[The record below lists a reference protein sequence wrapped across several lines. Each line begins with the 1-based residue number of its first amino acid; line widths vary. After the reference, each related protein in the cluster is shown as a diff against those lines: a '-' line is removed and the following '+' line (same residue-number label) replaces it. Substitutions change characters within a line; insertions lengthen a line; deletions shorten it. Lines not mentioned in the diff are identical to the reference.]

1 MPAFAS
7 TTAPP
12 IVVMGSDNV
21 AKTMAYTAFNNNGQV
36 EKNPD
41 FEITQNNVVS
51 IVANGKLT
59 LLSTNGLAFS
69 NAQITDANQ
78 KTTDVHIVNNQVTFT
93 TPGVFTFTVVS
104 GQYAYTCIVVVGE
117 QPKQNI
123 DKQISNTYVIIDII
137 IEDREIPCDDDPKL
151 KECVPPVDCKK
162 TPEDPK
168 CKPTPPPPTCPVLE
182 KDGKTCSPLP
192 DPGGVTPPPS
202 PKPDPLYGGDSFF
215 NGPSPE
221 PAPEEG
227 DTENGEDS
235 TDGESAEDGGSSDE
249 GSSEEGDDGGNSV
262 GETGGDSFFG

>member
-1 MPAFAS
+1 M
-7 TTAPP
+7 
-12 IVVMGSDNV
+12 
-21 AKTMAYTAFNNNGQV
+21 NNRN
-36 EKNPD
+36 K
-41 FEITQNNVVS
+41 I
-51 IVANGKLT
+51 LT
-59 LLSTNGLAFS
+59 NRSLT
-69 NAQITDANQ
+69 
-78 KTTDVHIVNNQVTFT
+78 
-93 TPGVFTFTVVS
+93 
-104 GQYAYTCIVVVGE
+104 
-117 QPKQNI
+117 
-123 DKQISNTYVIIDII
+123 TYVIIDII

-235 TDGESAEDGGSSDE
+235 TDGESAEDGDLVTKVVQRKEMTEGIVEEKPEEIRSSVELVMTYWLGLKVIIDKL
-249 GSSEEGDDGGNSV
+249 
-262 GETGGDSFFG
+262 T

>member
-1 MPAFAS
+1 
-7 TTAPP
+7 
-12 IVVMGSDNV
+12 MGSDNV
-21 AKTMAYTAFNNNGQV
+21 ARTMAYTAFNNNGQV
-36 EKNPD
+36 EKNPN

-51 IVANGKLT
+51 IVSNGKLT

-78 KTTDVHIVNNQVTFT
+78 KTTDVPIVNNQVTFT

-123 DKQISNTYVIIDII
+123 DKQISKTYVIIDII
-137 IEDREIPCDDDPKL
+137 IEDREVPCDDDPKL
-151 KECVPPVDCKK
+151 TECIPPIDCKK

-168 CKPTPPPPTCPVLE
+168 CKPTPPPCPVLE

-192 DPGGVTPPPS
+192 DPGGVTPPPT
-202 PKPDPLYGGDSFF
+202 PKPEPEPEEGADSEDNGELHGGDSFF
-215 NGPSPE
+215 NDGNDDSN
-221 PAPEEG
+221 
-227 DTENGEDS
+227 DDSNDEDNS
-235 TDGESAEDGGSSDE
+235 EDDNSDE
-249 GSSEEGDDGGNSV
+249 G